1 MDSTYNNYELIQ
13 SPWCYK
19 RQSPISKITIHH
31 AASVKASAKDIAS
44 CFLGTRRASANYCI
58 GYNGEI
64 VVSVPENLV
73 ALTSSSY
80 GNDSVAVTIECAN
93 SVGAPEWRI
102 SPATYDTLLKLCAD
116 IAIRNG
122 FSELKYTGDKDG
134 SLTVH
139 RMFDRTECPGSYIMS
154 KLPEI
159 CAYVNKEIRR
169 ANGMYDS
176 LDEVP
181 AWARAT
187 IQKLLNKDL
196 LQGTEQGLGL
206 TKEMTRIFVVL
217 DRAGL
222 FDR

>member
-1 MDSTYNNYELIQ
+1 MIEIL
-13 SPWCYK
+13 SPWCYP
-19 RQSPISKITIHH
+19 RHSPISKITIHH
-31 AASVKASAKDIAS
+31 AASVGASAEEIAS
-44 CFLGTRRASANYCI
+44 CFMGVRRASANYCI
-58 GYNGEI
+58 GYDGEI
-64 VVSVPENLV
+64 IISVPENLV
-73 ALTSSSY
+73 ALTSSNYS
-80 GNDSVAVTIECAN
+80 NDSVAVTIECAN
-93 SVGAPEWRI
+93 STGAPEWRI
-102 SPATYDTLLKLCAD
+102 SSQTYDSLLKLCAD

-122 FSELKYTGDKDG
+122 FNELKYTGDKSG

-139 RMFDRTECPGSYIMS
+139 RMFAQTECPGSYIMS
-154 KLPEI
+154 KIPEI

-169 ANGMYDS
+169 VNGMYNS

-206 TKEMTRIFVVL
+206 TKEMTRVFVVL